1 METKELLR
9 LYTLNTCEIYLIYE
23 TLFNQVEKRFKAN
36 KPVTV
41 EHLEKCSTMYLIAR
55 RAAAVVQE
63 FEGVTPP
70 SNSDKRAFRHDM
82 ACEIIENARGVA
94 SL

>member
-9 LYTLNTCEIYLIYE
+9 LYTLNTCEIYLICE

-55 RAAAVVQE
+55 RAASIVKE
-63 FEGVTPP
+63 FEDITP
-70 SNSDKRAFRHDM
+70 SNLDKRVFRHYF